1 MLSQR
6 ITELVRAAA
15 RDLRAGIAP
24 LGHEFLVEHDVTLDE
39 AYSLAEWMAVGCDT
53 LLELDKTTPGQR
65 LIGVAL
71 ASEAISRSDR

>member
-6 ITELVRAAA
+6 MTELLRSAAA
-15 RDLRAGIAP
+15 DLRKGIAP

-39 AYSLAEWMAVGCDT
+39 AYGLAEWMAVGCDT
-53 LLELDKTTPGQR
+53 LLELNKTGPGQR

-71 ASEAISRSDR
+71 ASEALASGA